1 MSINTLH
8 TGDDDDE
15 NNNNNNN
22 SNNNISLAETKYRMQ
37 IVPVILSLTT
47 VVLLHSKPV
56 FTGDIPQTSA
66 FFRE

>member
-15 NNNNNNN
+15 NSNNNNNNN
-22 SNNNISLAETKYRMQ
+22 SSRAETKYHMQ
-37 IVPVILSLTT
+37 IVPVIQSLTT